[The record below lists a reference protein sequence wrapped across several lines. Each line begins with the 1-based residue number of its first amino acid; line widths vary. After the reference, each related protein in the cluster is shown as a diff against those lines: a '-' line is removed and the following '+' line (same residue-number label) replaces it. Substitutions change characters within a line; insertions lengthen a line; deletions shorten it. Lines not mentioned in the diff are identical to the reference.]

1 MLLLV
6 NFILF
11 ILIRTRNSK
20 NIKHTLLVT
29 VLLFFGAVVLIT
41 ESLSLLNILDLMSL
55 LSIWTIVFL
64 IQFLLVLKG
73 RKTYFK
79 NFKNNINHF
88 IKSYKLW
95 SFKEK
100 GMFYL
105 ICTFFTLTL
114 IQGLLYPPNN
124 WDSLTYHMSRIMHWI
139 GNESVSYFPTH
150 TLRQLYQ
157 PPFSEYIILNLNLIN
172 GNDYLANSV
181 QWLFLIFSLA
191 PILLLLDFFKVSRF
205 NKFICIFLLITIPA
219 VELQASTTKNDIV
232 CGFFILS
239 VIYCCINAY
248 YTSNL
253 KSFSI
258 LGLCIGLGFLTKG
271 TSYLLVF
278 PILLFFLGFILYKI
292 LKTKQIQLL
301 FYGIVAIV
309 NLLAINSFH
318 YSRNFS
324 INKSLLN
331 IDDTEA
337 KMYSNEKMN
346 IKLLSSNIL
355 KNTGL
360 HLGYPIYKESDYLIK
375 LYHNKLDIDIDS
387 PENNYSGMNYQVS
400 QDLIT
405 HEDGVCN
412 TTHLLLFFGAIF
424 SLCIASIRNIRQN
437 ANVLLLLSCLLIQFI
452 IFSGFLKWQPWH
464 TRLHIPLFMIATIL
478 ISVAIEKTKFF
489 KYILILTI
497 PILVFSFYF
506 FFVYNNLRPIINNHT
521 YTKTIKISDSRFKNF
536 FANQPNLYAQYSNVL
551 NRMYQE
557 APKKV
562 GVMISDWEY
571 PLFHQYYYDKIEIK
585 SINVGNVTNS
595 IPQDIS
601 NIDAIISTMENKKEI
616 LFNNKKYIN
625 KTPNNEQIWYYTLLK
640 VEN

>member
-1 MLLLV
+1 MLLLI

-11 ILIRTRNSK
+11 TLIRTRNSK

-64 IQFLLVLKG
+64 IQFLLVLKR
-73 RKTYFK
+73 RKTY
-79 NFKNNINHF
+79 FKNNINHF

-124 WDSLTYHMSRIMHWI
+124 WDSLTYHMSRIMHRI

-437 ANVLLLLSCLLIQFI
+437 ASVLLLLSCLLIQFI

-521 YTKTIKISDSRFKNF
+521 YTKTIKISDSRFKKF